1 MDKIRCIYCGK
12 EFEINEALR
21 EHIKSQELS
30 KLRKEHKR
38 ELDEYRA
45 KLIAAENTELE
56 LRRSREIFE
65 EEKQKFELEKQRAI
79 DEARD
84 EIRKKAYNEAE
95 EIHKFKEKEK
105 DITIDRLKKALED
118 AQRKVNQGSQ
128 QTQGEVLELE
138 LERILKENFPND
150 DIKPVEKG
158 VSGADIMQVVK
169 SPSGKTDC
177 GIILWESKRTKNWSD
192 GWITKLRDDTRK
204 TKANISVIVSVV
216 LPENANSGIAFID
229 GVWVCKFEFAQI
241 LSFLLRDTLLKVA
254 YQKTSQLHQGRKAD
268 LIYDYITS
276 HEFRQQVEAILES
289 YNEMNG
295 QIIKERIVYE
305 KIWKNREQQ
314 LKRIMLSTANIYGGI
329 QGLAGSNTLPKLKGL
344 ELSELESGD

>member
-1 MDKIRCIYCGK
+1 MRYTIIKLTIMDKIRCIYCGK

-105 DITIDRLKKALED
+105 YHDRPSKKSLG
-118 AQRKVNQGSQ
+118 R
-128 QTQGEVLELE
+128 
-138 LERILKENFPND
+138 
-150 DIKPVEKG
+150 
-158 VSGADIMQVVK
+158 
-169 SPSGKTDC
+169 
-177 GIILWESKRTKNWSD
+177 RTKKS
-192 GWITKLRDDTRK
+192 
-204 TKANISVIVSVV
+204 
-216 LPENANSGIAFID
+216 
-229 GVWVCKFEFAQI
+229 
-241 LSFLLRDTLLKVA
+241 
-254 YQKTSQLHQGRKAD
+254 
-268 LIYDYITS
+268 
-276 HEFRQQVEAILES
+276 
-289 YNEMNG
+289 
-295 QIIKERIVYE
+295 
-305 KIWKNREQQ
+305 
-314 LKRIMLSTANIYGGI
+314 
-329 QGLAGSNTLPKLKGL
+329 
-344 ELSELESGD
+344 